1 MSIVTRTLGNRPAQ
15 PNASRETK
23 RAVSSRVDLH
33 VKLLD
38 ARVVARA
45 KARGIDVLVYA
56 PHFCDLPTIRAR
68 ARRCSDAEL
77 LVVPA
82 RELFTGGWRERVH
95 VLAIDP
101 PAPIPDFCELDAVMA
116 ELAAQDVATLVP
128 HPEFATVSFDAPT
141 IDRYADQLHGL
152 EVYNP
157 KHRARHNRNAAA
169 LVETTGLAPF
179 ASSYAHRLATIGEV
193 WTTFERS
200 IGWVRR
206 SRRGP
211 SGRSNTA
218 PARYIGY
225 AASWSSAISPGRTAG
240 RRQNAWSALEW
251 RPRTPP
257 ARCTR
262 GVSTPSPPIGR
273 GPMES
278 RPSPAQ
284 SNPGGDASSASAA
297 SSPAP
302 SSGATSTTNA
312 ATSSSATVTT
322 SVTTVAYSLEVVTP
336 VGKPISHSETG

>member
-15 PNASRETK
+15 PNASRETE

-193 WTTFERS
+193 WTTFERT
-200 IGWVRR
+200 ID
-206 SRRGP
+206 
-211 SGRSNTA
+211 
-218 PARYIGY
+218 
-225 AASWSSAISPGRTAG
+225 SAD
-240 RRQNAWSALEW
+240 AL
-251 RPRTPP
+251 
-257 ARCTR
+257 
-262 GVSTPSPPIGR
+262 
-273 GPMES
+273 
-278 RPSPAQ
+278 
-284 SNPGGDASSASAA
+284 SAA
-297 SSPAP
+297 LVEGAERQIEHRTGAVHRLRCELEFGHLAWENSWQKAKRVVG
-302 SSGATSTTNA
+302 SGVA
-312 ATSSSATVTT
+312 ATHPTSAVYEGRFDA
-322 SVTTVAYSLEVVTP
+322 VAAYRAGPDGEQA
-336 VGKPISHSETG
+336 IARSE